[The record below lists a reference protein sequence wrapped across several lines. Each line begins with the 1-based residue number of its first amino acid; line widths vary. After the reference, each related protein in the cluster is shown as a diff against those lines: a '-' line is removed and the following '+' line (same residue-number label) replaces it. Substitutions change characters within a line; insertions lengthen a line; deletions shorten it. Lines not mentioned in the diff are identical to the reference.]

1 MLAGGTD
8 TLYREVLA
16 TGMQHYV
23 RIEVWSGLGVPLETL
38 IPAQRGG
45 EPEGGLCFFNGGIS
59 ATLNSRVTRELQFS
73 VPYDM
78 YPLEPTDL
86 LAPFGNEIRV
96 FRGVRLGDGSDGY
109 TWPVFRG
116 RIRQVRQYSTG
127 NCTILCT
134 DRAADVVDH
143 GFVSPQ
149 NSQPGDTV
157 FEEFQ
162 RLVIDAVPD
171 ATFGASDTF
180 LTPVQPL
187 TWEFDRGAALD
198 EMTRAVAAV
207 WYTLGNG
214 DFVMRRYPW
223 TEPGVPVLTLTDAP
237 GGTIN
242 YWEVL
247 RDRNAIYNVVTV
259 TGERLTGQAPVY
271 ATASDVNPL
280 SPTYVDGGFG
290 VRSLLDRLQTVS
302 TVGGAIGAAQERL
315 SVSIAPIEAFQ
326 FRCVPDAS
334 LELGDVVTLD
344 IEGRSTVQ
352 VVSGLSM
359 PLGVDGDMF
368 VSTRSLV
375 LNPLEVV
382 S

>member
-1 MLAGGTD
+1 MLTGGTD

-16 TGMQHYV
+16 TGMQHFV
-23 RIEVWSGLGVPLETL
+23 RLEVWTGLGAPLEAL
-38 IPAQRGG
+38 IPAQRSG
-45 EPEGGLCFFNGGIS
+45 EPEGGLCFFNGTVS
-59 ATLNSRVTRELQFS
+59 ATLNSRVTRQLQFS

-78 YPLEPTDL
+78 YPVSPTDL
-86 LAPFGNEIRV
+86 LAPFGNEIRA
-96 FRGVRLGDGSDGY
+96 FRGVRLGDGSDVY

-116 RIRQVRQYSTG
+116 RIRQAHQYSTG
-127 NCTILCT
+127 NVVITCT

-143 GFVSPQ
+143 AFVTPQ
-149 NSQPGDTV
+149 NSQPLHTV

-171 ATFGASDTF
+171 ASFGASDTF

-187 TWEFDRGAALD
+187 SWELDRGAALD
-198 EMTRAVAAV
+198 EMARSVAAV
-207 WYTLGNG
+207 WYTLSDG

-223 TEPGVPVLTLTDAP
+223 TVQSVPVLTLTDAP
-237 GGTIN
+237 GGTVN
-242 YWEVL
+242 YWEAM
-247 RDRNAIYNVVTV
+247 RDRNSIYNVVTV

-271 ATASDVNPL
+271 ATAADVDVT
-280 SPTYVDGGFG
+280 SPTYINGGFG
-290 VRSLLDRLQTVS
+290 VRSLLDRLQTPS
-302 TVGGAIGAAQERL
+302 TQGAAAQAAQDRL

-326 FRCVPDAS
+326 MRCVPDAS
-334 LELGDVVTLD
+334 LELGDVVLLELD
-344 IEGRSTVQ
+344 MRPVVQ
-352 VVSGLSM
+352 VVSALSM

-375 LNPLEVV
+375 SNPLEVV